1 METSKSVKF
10 ATHVI
15 LWICYT
21 FLPVIYTIQKISSDP
36 GFASQSTFNNP
47 YFWAFVSASS
57 VSLFYI
63 NSEILIPNYFKK
75 KKNLHYFGILS
86 VVIGLFII
94 VRVIMRINITGSSS
108 LTYYFYFNALL
119 PYLLIFS
126 LSTSYRFFTDYQ
138 KEQELIRSKENE
150 RLRSELSFL
159 RSQIS
164 PHFMFNLMNSMV
176 SLARK
181 KSDILEPS
189 LIKMS
194 ELLRYMLYEKDDSK
208 IAVEKEI
215 QYLDNYI
222 ALQQLR
228 FGKKI
233 AIQFDHSTCQ
243 DNHLIEPM
251 LLIPFVENAF
261 KHGTGL
267 VKAPFIEIVI
277 SSQPCCLY
285 FKVIN
290 KVSTETTDSK
300 DTSSGIGLANVR
312 RRLDLLYP
320 NAHTLDTRIENDLYI
335 SELHLNFENK

>member
-1 METSKSVKF
+1 MISTRSIKF
-10 ATHVI
+10 TTHVI

-21 FLPVIYTIQKISSDP
+21 FLPVIYTIQKISTDP

-47 YFWAFVSASS
+47 YFWSFVSASS
-57 VSLFYI
+57 VTLFYV

-75 KKNLHYFGILS
+75 KKNWQYFGILS
-86 VVIGLFII
+86 IIIGLFII
-94 VRVIMRINITGSSS
+94 VRVVMRKVIIGDGG
-108 LTYYFYFNALL
+108 LTYYFYFNALI

-126 LSTSYRFFTDYQ
+126 LSTSYRFFSDYQ
-138 KEQELIRSKENE
+138 KEQEVNRSKENE

-181 KSDILEPS
+181 KSEILEPS

-194 ELLRYMLYEKDDSK
+194 ELLRYMLYEKDDSR
-208 IAVEKEI
+208 IGLEQEI
-215 QYLDNYI
+215 HYLDNYI
-222 ALQQLR
+222 ELQKLR
-228 FGKKI
+228 FGKNI
-233 AIQFDHSTCQ
+233 DIQFDSRDCKDAHF
-243 DNHLIEPM
+243 IEPM

-267 VKAPFIEIVI
+267 VQKPFIHIIIKSEPN
-277 SSQPCCLY
+277 SLY
-285 FKVIN
+285 FRVEN
-290 KVSTETTDSK
+290 KVNTHTDETKDS
-300 DTSSGIGLANVR
+300 SSGIGLANVR

-320 NAHTLDTRIENDLYI
+320 DRYTLSTGPQGDSYI
-335 SELHLNFENK
+335 SELQLKFD